1 MALIDASSE
10 ISLALDNDV
19 FTHWRNGQQYVL
31 HEVKG
36 YFGRH
41 KKMPSLTSITIFESI
56 YGIERE
62 LANKKLSDEEARKY
76 KQRIND
82 LCSVC
87 GVLPFDQTA
96 ALIAAHIAANIG
108 KSNYNGKWRD
118 ILIAATALAHGHG
131 VATQNRKDFELI
143 ANHLPPSHPY
153 LSVAVWK
160 P

>member
-1 MALIDASSE
+1 MALIVAFPE
-10 ISLALDNDV
+10 TSLALDNDV
-19 FTHWRNGQQYVL
+19 FTHWRSEQQYVL
-31 HEVKG
+31 REVKD
-36 YFGRH
+36 YFGRL
-41 KKMPSLTSITIFESI
+41 KKMPSLTSITVFESL

-62 LANKKLSDEEARKY
+62 LANKKLSDEDARKY
-76 KQRIND
+76 KQRIDN

-87 GVLPFDQTA
+87 DVLPFDQTA

-131 VATQNRKDFELI
+131 VATKNKKDFELI
-143 ANHLPPSHPY
+143 ANYLPPSHPY

-160 P
+160 